1 MKTGIIYIIK
11 NNINNKVY
19 IGQTTTTLQTRFSQH
34 CKKSTIANRHY
45 KIYNAIKKYGK
56 EHFFAEELEKDIP
69 LNKLNEKEIYY
80 IEKYN
85 SLTNGYN
92 STKGGDGRIINKKY
106 NEVQIIKEYNNGKSC
121 SEIGKIFDVSYATI
135 SRVLKRL
142 NVKTRHD
149 GNKYESFGET
159 FIELWNNGTT
169 IRELA
174 TKYNVNE
181 KTIRRAVAHYGLEKR
196 HKRTTDLKR

>member
-1 MKTGIIYIIK
+1 MKTGIIYIIR
-11 NNINNKVY
+11 NDINDKVY

-34 CKKSTIANRHY
+34 FKKSTIANRHY

-56 EHFFAEELEKDIP
+56 GHFFVEELERDIP
-69 LNKLNEKEIYY
+69 LTKLNEKEIYY

-85 SLTNGYN
+85 SFANGYN
-92 STKGGDGRIINKKY
+92 STKGGDGRTINKKY

-121 SEIGKIFDVSYATI
+121 SEIGKMFGVSYATI

-159 FIELWNNGTT
+159 FIKLWNSGTT
-169 IRELA
+169 IKELA
-174 TKYNVNE
+174 NKYNVNE
-181 KTIRRAVAHYGLEKR
+181 KTIRRAVIHYGLKKR
-196 HKRTTDLKR
+196 NKRITD